1 MSDFVFLNPI
11 WLIGL
16 LPVALL
22 LAWLTLRKKQQSL
35 IAPHIAQAL
44 GLYHEATSTYKL
56 LLLALC
62 WTIAIVALSG
72 PSFERQLRPTYSNT
86 AARVLVMDMSR
97 SMYATDNQ
105 PSRLIQARYKAVD
118 LLKHWKEGV
127 TGLVAYAGDAYTI
140 SPMTTDT
147 ATILNLLP
155 NLTPEIMPYQGADAA
170 RGVKQA
176 IQMMKN
182 AGLHQGAIILITD
195 ELDANERQEITD
207 LLSGTRWQLAILG
220 MGSRSGAPIPTENGA
235 LLKTTQGQTVIA
247 KANFNEMKSL
257 AQSVHGTFISVQ
269 LNNQDVET
277 LVDATQINTTEHQ
290 ASGKQQVTNRINQG
304 YWLMP
309 LLLIPALMMFRKGLI
324 FGWLALVISTGTVPR
339 AQASPWLNH
348 NQQAKHLF
356 DAQDYQH
363 SAEQFS
369 DPDWK
374 AAAYYRAKD
383 YQQAIEAL
391 SSIQS
396 PTPRQQYNLANAYA
410 KHGDLQKAID
420 LYQQVLA
427 QDPDNQD
434 ARHNLDVV
442 KKAQQQQQKNSNA
455 AAQNQSSSSQQQQNQ
470 SQQKQSQKGQSQT
483 AQSQQ
488 DQAQRHQS
496 QQNSQSQSQSQSKA
510 SEQHRAQRQR
520 QNAPSK
526 DEQAQNNAAAKQL
539 QRQQAST
546 PQQSDQASPSQAQK
560 RPSDPEFRKLEQV
573 ENARDP
579 SRLLR
584 AELMLQAEQK
594 EPPEDNHKSW

>member
-1 MSDFVFLNPI
+1 
-11 WLIGL
+11 
-16 LPVALL
+16 
-22 LAWLTLRKKQQSL
+22 
-35 IAPHIAQAL
+35 
-44 GLYHEATSTYKL
+44 
-56 LLLALC
+56 
-62 WTIAIVALSG
+62 
-72 PSFERQLRPTYSNT
+72 
-86 AARVLVMDMSR
+86 
-97 SMYATDNQ
+97 
-105 PSRLIQARYKAVD
+105 
-118 LLKHWKEGV
+118 LLKRWKEGV

-155 NLTPEIMPYQGADAA
+155 NLSPEIMPYQGADAA

-176 IQMMKN
+176 IQMMKD

-195 ELDANERQEITD
+195 ELDANERQEIAD
-207 LLSGTRWQLAILG
+207 LLSGTHWQLAILG

-235 LLKTTQGQTVIA
+235 LLKTAQGQTVIA
-247 KANFNEMKSL
+247 KANFSDMKSL

-269 LNNQDVET
+269 LNNQDVDT
-277 LVDATQINTTEHQ
+277 LVDATQINTAEHQ
-290 ASGKQQVTNRINQG
+290 ASGKRQVANRINQG
-304 YWLMP
+304 YWLIP

-324 FGWLALVISTGTVPR
+324 FGWFALMISTGTVPR

-348 NQQAKHLF
+348 NQEAKHLF

-363 SAEQFS
+363 AAQQFS
-369 DPDWK
+369 DPDWR

-383 YQQAIEAL
+383 YQQAIETL
-391 SSIQS
+391 SSIPS
-396 PTPRQQYNLANAYA
+396 PTARQQYNLANAYA

-442 KKAQQQQQKNSNA
+442 KKAQQQQQQQKNSNA
-455 AAQNQSSSSQQQQNQ
+455 AAQDQSSSQQQQNQ
-470 SQQKQSQKGQSQT
+470 SQQRQSQKGLSQT
-483 AQSQQ
+483 GKSQQ
-488 DQAQRHQS
+488 DQTQRHQS
-496 QQNSQSQSQSQSKA
+496 QQKSQSQSKP

-520 QNAPSK
+520 QDAQSK
-526 DEQAQNNAAAKQL
+526 DEQTQNNATAKQF
-539 QRQQAST
+539 QQQKAANHQ
-546 PQQSDQASPSQAQK
+546 PDQASPSQAQQ